1 MKQFEN
7 KIISSRDFSLHENHT
22 LDTLKPISNDSL
34 LKNIIDPFTGKPYNG
49 MLLMGPWAFMDLL
62 NNNNRYYNEENYIPY
77 LEYLRKTIMSPRG
90 NFGTLEHPEKFAT
103 NTKEV
108 SHKLIDIWYDKSTKT
123 VYGILMVL
131 NTPNGLIVQEIYKS
145 GGQLGVSCRSGG
157 KEHKNADGTFTSEIS
172 LMITYDIVMHPGFT
186 DALGNVILDQN
197 KFMNDG
203 FVNLNESH
211 TISENGIYM
220 KDGLFSF
227 KTFKD
232 GSIEDNLITN
242 LNESANIEPPKN
254 KKLSKQDK
262 VQEKQDADILEE
274 GKPSNKN
281 SIENE
286 LENAVDTELKQ
297 QQQESM
303 INSMNQSTS
312 LLKKKLGGNYY
323 DDSSAFKTTG
333 LDLPILNN
341 QVSTE
346 SPSV

>member
-1 MKQFEN
+1 MKQFDN

-22 LDTLKPISNDSL
+22 LDTLKPITDENI
-34 LKNIIDPFTGKPYNG
+34 LKNILNPFTGKPYEG

-62 NNNNRYYNEENYIPY
+62 NNNNRYYNEDNYIPY

-103 NTKEV
+103 SSKEL

-131 NTPNGLIVQEIYKS
+131 NTPNGLIVQEVYKA

-172 LMITYDIVMHPGFT
+172 LMITYDIVYHPGFT

-197 KFMNDG
+197 KFSNDG
-203 FVNLNESH
+203 F
-211 TISENGIYM
+211 
-220 KDGLFSF
+220 
-227 KTFKD
+227 
-232 GSIEDNLITN
+232 TN
-242 LNESANIEPPKN
+242 LNESNEYTYENGVYVKNGLFSYKTFNDGSIKDNLIVSLNESENIQPPKN
-254 KKLSKQDK
+254 KKLSKEDK
-262 VQEKQDADILEE
+262 AEEKEDASVLEE
-274 GKPSNKN
+274 GKPANKG

-286 LENAVDTELKQ
+286 LESAVDTQLKQ
-297 QQQESM
+297 QEDLIQT
-303 INSMNQSTS
+303 MNQSTNI
-312 LLKKKLGGNYY
+312 LRKRLGGNYY

-341 QVSTE
+341 QVSSE
-346 SPSV
+346 